1 MMQLDEWQD
10 DGPGWHRA
18 DAIVRRVQPPTF
30 PDHEVRVEDHGAVG
44 DGRSDCSAAI
54 TAAIDDVRRSGGGRV
69 VLGAGTYRTGPI
81 RLYSNIDLHVAAGAT
96 VEFIAEP
103 ERYLP
108 PVLTRWQGVEMMG
121 YSPLITAHDAEN
133 VAITGT
139 GTLDGGA
146 DNEHWWPWCGLE
158 EFGWLPGIVE
168 QESDW
173 KYLVALV
180 REGVPPEGRVM
191 APARNFRPNF
201 IEFYRCERVR
211 VQGVRIV
218 RSPMWEIHPVLC
230 TGVLVEDVQIETHGP
245 NNDGVDP
252 ESCTDVVIRR
262 CRFDVGD
269 DAIAIK
275 AGREEDAERVDR
287 PCRNV
292 VIEDCTMVMKY
303 GAFTIGS
310 ELTSGVHD
318 VYVRRCTIGG
328 PDLWYG
334 LYIKTNAARGG
345 YVENVYVDDVDA
357 SHLQREF
364 LSCNFLRGEGL
375 AGLRTPTVR
384 HIRIS
389 NVRVGRAR
397 RALHL
402 AGFDHSPI
410 ADVRISDSSFE
421 SMAEPDSIENVVGL
435 SLTTTPSPA

>member
-1 MMQLDEWQD
+1 MHLDDWQD
-10 DGPGWHRA
+10 NGPGWHRA
-18 DAIVRRVQPPTF
+18 DAIVRRVQAPTF
-30 PDHEVRVEDHGAVG
+30 PRHEARVEDHGALA
-44 DGRSDCSAAI
+44 DGVTDCSAAI
-54 TAAIDDVRRSGGGRV
+54 AAAIDAVRRAGGGRV
-69 VLGAGTYRTGPI
+69 VLGAGTYLTGPI
-81 RLYSNIDLHVAAGAT
+81 RLHSNIDLHVSAGAT
-96 VEFIAEP
+96 VRFIPEP

-121 YSPLITAHDAEN
+121 YSPLITAHDAVN
-133 VAITGT
+133 VAVTGS

-146 DNEHWWPWCGLE
+146 DTEHWWPWCGLE
-158 EFGWLPGIVE
+158 EFGWHPGVVE
-168 QESDW
+168 QERDW
-173 KYLVALV
+173 QHLVELV
-180 REGVPPEGRVM
+180 HQGVPPAERVM

-201 IEFYRCERVR
+201 IEFYRCEGVW

-230 TGVLVEDVQIETHGP
+230 TGVLVEDVHLDTHGP

-252 ESCTDVVIRR
+252 ESCTDVVIRG

-275 AGREEDAERVDR
+275 AGREEDAERVDE

-292 VIEDCTMVMKY
+292 VIEDCTMTMKY

-310 ELTSGVHD
+310 ELTSGVRD

-328 PDLWYG
+328 PGLWYG

-345 YVENVYVDDVDA
+345 YVENVYVDDVEA
-357 SHLQREF
+357 SELQREF

-375 AGLRTPTVR
+375 RGPRTPTVR
-384 HIRIS
+384 HIRIT

-402 AGFDHSPI
+402 AGFAHSPI
-410 ADVRISDSSFE
+410 ADVHICDSTFE

-435 SLTTTPSPA
+435 ALTNVHPA